1 MRRSEPALGTNF
13 CGSRQRAP
21 RLSTSKEP
29 SEANSVA
36 TGPFKPRAKVRIL
49 LGASG
54 SSALIQCFMKSAKKK
69 RPRHF
74 SGNDSKRSAEL
85 GVSDGGAPG
94 GLPLLA
100 PVRE

>member
-1 MRRSEPALGTNF
+1 MRRSEPALDTNF
-13 CGSRQRAP
+13 CGSRQTAP

-29 SEANSVA
+29 SDANSVA
-36 TGPFKPRAKVRIL
+36 TGPFKPRAKVRML

-74 SGNDSKRSAEL
+74 SGNDSKRSVEL
-85 GVSDGGAPG
+85 RASDAGALGGF
-94 GLPLLA
+94 PLLA
-100 PVRE
+100 SVRG